1 MDTTENPDGA
11 DSGWLRAGSTDAD
24 YLRGLYDDWASTY
37 NDDLGGWEYRAP
49 SAVASMLAEFRTPLT
64 QVLDVGC
71 GTGMSGLALRTAGFN
86 SVVGCDLSPKSIE
99 LASATGAYASTFE
112 FDMQRPPLP
121 FADNHFEALVCV
133 GVMTYLPDTAE
144 ALREFCRVVR
154 PQGVIVFTQR
164 EDVWSER
171 GCGGIISA
179 LEQQGCLEVLRISD
193 PQPYLP
199 LNGEM
204 GDIGMIVCAVR
215 SAAA

>member
-1 MDTTENPDGA
+1 M
-11 DSGWLRAGSTDAD
+11 RA
-24 YLRGLYDDWASTY
+24 LYDSWASTY
-37 NDDLGGWEYRAP
+37 NDDLKGWEYRAP
-49 SAVASMLAEFRTPLT
+49 SAVASMLAEFGTPLA

-71 GTGMSGLALRTAGFN
+71 GTGMAGLALRSAGFN

-99 LASATGAYASTFE
+99 LALATGAYVSTFE

-133 GVMTYLPDTAE
+133 GVMTYLPDTAA
-144 ALREFCRVVR
+144 ALREFCRVVKA
-154 PQGVIVFTQR
+154 QGVIVFTQR

-171 GCGGIISA
+171 NCGDIIGA
-179 LEQQGCLEVLRISD
+179 LEQQGYLVVLRISD

-215 SAAA
+215 SAAS